1 MDAHS
6 DRIGD
11 SGDQHCTHYLAVW
24 YMSNGWKFK
33 DAEPSDAALFMGRL
47 GGIIGTILGLI
58 VLFGGLLVTMRSVFC
73 PQVNDYAQTVY
84 S

>member
-11 SGDQHCTHYLAVW
+11 SGDQHCTHYLAVS
-24 YMSNGWKFK
+24 MSNRWKFK
-33 DAEPSDAALFMGRL
+33 DAEPIDATLFLGRL

-58 VLFGGLLVTMRSVFC
+58 VLFGGLLVTMR
-73 PQVNDYAQTVY
+73 
-84 S
+84 